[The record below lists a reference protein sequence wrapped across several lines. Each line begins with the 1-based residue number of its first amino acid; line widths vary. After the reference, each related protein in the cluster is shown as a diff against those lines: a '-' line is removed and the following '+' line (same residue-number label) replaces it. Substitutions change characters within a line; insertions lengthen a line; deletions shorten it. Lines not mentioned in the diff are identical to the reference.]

1 MRKPAHEKS
10 RPSRT
15 PIRLAVLA
23 LCAGAGA
30 GSALAQDSAASAPA
44 KPQLVAQAPA
54 QAASAPAA
62 AALAPEPVVQQITVT
77 ATKRTTAL
85 QKTPVAVT
93 ALSSRSLDDARMT
106 TLLDIVHLVPGLEAT
121 SQGDHGVTT
130 MTLRGIGNDTAKT
143 EYADPEVALFVNGIY
158 TARPEGAAA
167 LMFDMEGVEVLRG
180 PQGTLWGRNSTVGAV
195 NFQTARAQRGQTFGN
210 VETGLGDYN
219 RLGTRGHFNVPLG
232 DSMAIRFAYAH
243 EQHDGYV
250 KYQNPTR
257 YTVAQQQAAWLA
269 ADPAN
274 TLAQWRPINYNL
286 FVQGGP
292 QYNAQNQTGLRVS
305 LNVHPSSVL
314 NWDISFER
322 FQDRGT
328 PSMNLNQVPRDG
340 QPFWS
345 ALIDTAPYLHRDS
358 DNVRSRVDYDLSS
371 DTRLTFLAG
380 YSKFKGSSDF
390 DQDGGQRGAPTSFAT
405 GGAGFQQDRTNWS
418 RYKSYSGELEL
429 QSTGTKEV
437 DWILGLYY
445 GAEENGIR
453 FDIPIFNG
461 TQEGTLGWQGSFVQ
475 PKETVSTSALFGQA
489 TWNVTNDWH
498 LTGGARYT
506 HDVRQNING
515 RGHGWAYQAPAVNG
529 GFAAVPVDPGCDTS
543 GVDLKGGCGFGEGNV
558 NDAKYTGSKGTYL
571 ARASYDVSKD
581 TMVYGSV
588 ASGYKSGGTQD
599 NGGKYKPETLVS
611 VELGAKFSL
620 MDGAVTF
627 NAAAYALD
635 FKDFQFGAP
644 ALAPDG
650 SRFFGFANAKGA
662 KVKGLE
668 FELAA
673 KLSAAD
679 RLRLSGAFTKSK
691 LGELVGFSN
700 DYALPAC
707 TDRRALANP
716 SLPYNAATNPYVSAS
731 CLDVTGNRMPHAPTF
746 SGTLLYE
753 HAFALASGKLT
764 PRTSI
769 HYETASYLS
778 VFNLGEGD
786 RQNAY
791 ARVDIGARYTTGTW
805 YTDVFMRNVS
815 DGKIK
820 TSAGGGTAGVFT
832 AQYKPPRTAGMN
844 VGVDF

>member
-1 MRKPAHEKS
+1 MS
-10 RPSRT
+10 PSSPHTPRRRAT
-15 PIRLAVLA
+15 PIHAAVLA
-23 LCAGAGA
+23 LLAGAA
-30 GSALAQDSAASAPA
+30 GTAYAQTAAPPADAASA
-44 KPQLVAQAPA
+44 
-54 QAASAPAA
+54 AARKDKAA
-62 AALAPEPVVQQITVT
+62 DQVVTVT
-77 ATKRTTAL
+77 ATKRTTSL

-93 ALSSRSLDDARMT
+93 ALSAKALDDAHMS

-121 SQGDHGVTT
+121 AQGDHGVTT

-143 EYADPEVALFVNGIY
+143 EYADPEVALFVNGVY

-167 LMFDMEGVEVLRG
+167 LMFDMESVEVLRG

-210 VETGLGDYN
+210 LELGMGDYG

-232 DSMAIRFAYAH
+232 DTMAIRFAFAH

-292 QYNAQNQTGLRVS
+292 KYNSQNQTGLRVS
-305 LNVHPSSVL
+305 LNVHPSNVL
-314 NWDISFER
+314 NWDISYER

-328 PSMNLNQVPRDG
+328 PSMNLNQVPRPG
-340 QPFWS
+340 QEFWS
-345 ALIDTAPYLHRDS
+345 ALIDTAPYLKRDS
-358 DNVRSRVDYDLSS
+358 DNIRSRVDYDMTP
-371 DTRLTFLAG
+371 DTRLTFIAG
-380 YSKFKGSSDF
+380 YSKFSGSSDF

-418 RYKSYSGELEL
+418 KYSSYSGELEL

-445 GAEENGIR
+445 GAEDNGIR

-475 PKETVSTSALFGQA
+475 PKETVKTSAVFGQA
-489 TWNVTNDWH
+489 TWNVSNDMH
-498 LTGGARYT
+498 LTGGVRYT
-506 HDVRQNING
+506 HDVRENING
-515 RGHGWAYQAPAVNG
+515 RGHGWAYGDPAVT

-543 GVDLKGGCGFGEGNV
+543 GTNLMGGCGFGQGNV
-558 NDAKYTGSKGTYL
+558 NDAKYTGSKATYL

-581 TMVYGSV
+581 TMVYASV
-588 ASGYKSGGTQD
+588 ATGYKSGGTQD
-599 NGGKYKPETLVS
+599 NGGLYKPETLTSFEV
-611 VELGAKFSL
+611 GAKFTL
-620 MDGAVTF
+620 MGGAVTF
-627 NAAAYALD
+627 NTAAYSLD

-662 KVKGLE
+662 KVHGLE

-679 RLRLSGAFTKSK
+679 RLRFSGALTKSK

-707 TDRRALANP
+707 TDSRALTNP
-716 SLPYNAATNPYVSAS
+716 SLPYNATTNPYVSAN
-731 CLDVTGNRMPHAPTF
+731 CLDVTGNKMPHAPNF

-753 HAFALASGKLT
+753 HAFELADGKLT
-764 PRTSI
+764 PRISI

-778 VFNLGEGD
+778 VFNLGDGD
-786 RQNAY
+786 RQQAY
-791 ARVDIGARYTTGTW
+791 GRVDLGARYNTRNW
-805 YTDVFMRNVS
+805 YADVFVRNVS

-820 TSAGGGTAGVFT
+820 TSAGGGQGGVFT
-832 AQYKPPRTAGMN
+832 AQYKPPRTAGVN
-844 VGVDF
+844 FGVDF